1 MHKTKYLWKFVG
13 AVLAVF
19 VLVGI
24 YLFGFDIEEA
34 GQIIS
39 ELQTLGAGE
48 ATIAL
53 TKRAERGVEAD
64 RGKLWSRGSTLKF
77 FFLDGEERKKAIVRA
92 AIDQWAEHVNL
103 TISETTSPE
112 AEIRISFKQPEGKLG
127 NFQP

>member
-53 TKRAERGVEAD
+53 TKRAERGLRPTAVNF
-64 RGKLWSRGSTLKF
+64 G
-77 FFLDGEERKKAIVRA
+77 
-92 AIDQWAEHVNL
+92 AEG
-103 TISETTSPE
+103 P
-112 AEIRISFKQPEGKLG
+112 P
-127 NFQP
+127 